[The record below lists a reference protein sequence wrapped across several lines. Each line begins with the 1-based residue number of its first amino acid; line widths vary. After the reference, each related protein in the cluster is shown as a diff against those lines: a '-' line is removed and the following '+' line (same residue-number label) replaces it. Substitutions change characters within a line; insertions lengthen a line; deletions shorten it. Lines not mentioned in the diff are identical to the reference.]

1 MFRSSFILMIF
12 VIIQVQDALGQFGTP
27 LLVRSADVVLHDHHT
42 HEDDHPHARLAALE
56 QFLGGHVH
64 HHQHHGL
71 EILAEDNPN
80 NCSPYNKFLVCCI
93 QIGMTSSLTNIPDL
107 VTAACKYPPDDLSK
121 LQRITL
127 GYYFNEYVMC
137 YADGKNN
144 KDCCAHAGVPSEVKY
159 GFWTT
164 NCQGIC
170 NGNNPGL
177 TANPGW
183 EKCTPFKPQ
192 AVKCNEAGATM
203 NDDTAAVRHGFCKN
217 PIEPWCKTPMVWN
230 TMCHPRVMAN
240 TYYGPSYLGR

>member
-27 LLVRSADVVLHDHHT
+27 LLVRSADVVVHDHHT
-42 HEDDHPHARLAALE
+42 HEDDHPHSRLAALE
-56 QFLGGHVH
+56 QFLGGHPI
-64 HHQHHGL
+64 QQIHGML
-71 EILAEDNPN
+71 HPN
-80 NCSPYNKFLVCCI
+80 RHDELIDEHSGSD
-93 QIGMTSSLTNIPDL
+93 QRR
-107 VTAACKYPPDDLSK
+107 K

-137 YADGKNN
+137 YADGRNN
-144 KDCCAHAGVPSEVKY
+144 KDCCAHAGVPAEVKY

-192 AVKCNEAGATM
+192 AAKCNEAGTTM
-203 NDDTAAVRHGFCKN
+203 GDDTAAVRHGFCKN

-240 TYYGPSYLGR
+240 TYYGPSYLHR